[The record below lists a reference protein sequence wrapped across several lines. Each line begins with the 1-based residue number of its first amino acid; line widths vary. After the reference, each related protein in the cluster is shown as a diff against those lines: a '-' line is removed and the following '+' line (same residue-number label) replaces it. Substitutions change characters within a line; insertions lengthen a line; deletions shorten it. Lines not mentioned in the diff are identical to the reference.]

1 MFTPIMMFAEIMM
14 LAKLMR
20 ATVIGISVTPV
31 VVGIGIVM
39 ITAVIRCTTRQ
50 HQPHEQN
57 ESLKRNLL
65 FIH

>member
-1 MFTPIMMFAEIMM
+1 MLTPVMM

-20 ATVIGISVTPV
+20 VTVVGISVIAV

-39 ITAVIRCTTRQ
+39 ITTVIHCTTRQ
-50 HQPHEQN
+50 HQLYEQN